1 MESSRF
7 LNFKIPNYPICKYFP
22 FQKLSSFHRKRRNIV
37 STFTSRF
44 SDAISKFPPFLVHFH
59 CFRTSSIILH
69 SSIIKKIKKKKRTCG
84 RKGLVEKFPL
94 QFNHGHLA
102 SRLKLA
108 ETLGGGHCGRRCRPC
123 FSADTD
129 GN

>member
-44 SDAISKFPPFLVHFH
+44 SRFQNS
-59 CFRTSSIILH
+59 RH
-69 SSIIKKIKKKKRTCG
+69 SSSTFIAFVLFNNFTFVYHQKNKKKKRTCG